1 MRRAALLRN
10 HGVVIAGEDIR
21 WSVLAAVTLER
32 AIRFQS
38 TATKLGDPRPM
49 SAEQAQRLYPL
60 KYQDGFLDEYWSAWE
75 RRVQTLGA
83 SARAAS
89 R

>member
-1 MRRAALLRN
+1 
-10 HGVVIAGEDIR
+10 
-21 WSVLAAVTLER
+21 
-32 AIRFQS
+32 
-38 TATKLGDPRPM
+38 M

-75 RRVQTLGA
+75 RRVQTPGA
-83 SARAAS
+83 AARAAS